1 MTVQAKRYPL
11 KFDKVTRVEYGD
23 WPQDWLQETDMGE
36 LLLGPGSRAKFGILC
51 IDNSGAFVN
60 LSQAQIYEG
69 EPIPWNDPEN
79 SIHAI
84 RIRGNLVQIVKD

>member
-1 MTVQAKRYPL
+1 
-11 KFDKVTRVEYGD
+11 
-23 WPQDWLQETDMGE
+23 MGE